1 MNIKNYL
8 FLYYNRYILCK
19 AILVIGELIDMSI
32 DFFLVCRIRNGDDKA
47 AEIIIR
53 KYYMK
58 IFDYCKYH
66 SENIHTAE
74 DLTQEV
80 FLIFLKKIDQYK
92 HRGKLL
98 NYLYTIARNKCI
110 DERKKESNKD
120 ISIECIAYEISSS
133 FIESER
139 TIESLYVR
147 EAVEK
152 LPSDI
157 RELIIM
163 YYFLDMKQR
172 EIADICN
179 ISLEL
184 VKYRLKKGKEMIKKY
199 IGGEI

>member
-53 KYYMK
+53 KYYK
-58 IFDYCKYH
+58 KVFDYCKYH
-66 SENIHTAE
+66 SEDIYTAE

-80 FLIFLKKIDQYK
+80 FLIFLKKIDHYK

-120 ISIECIAYEISSS
+120 ISIERIAYEVSSS
-133 FIESER
+133 VIESER

-152 LPSDI
+152 LPSDL
-157 RELIIM
+157 REVIIM
-163 YYFLDMKQR
+163 YYFLDIKQR
-172 EIADICN
+172 EIADICGV
-179 ISLEL
+179 SLEL

>member
-1 MNIKNYL
+1 
-8 FLYYNRYILCK
+8 
-19 AILVIGELIDMSI
+19 MSI

-53 KYYMK
+53 KYYK
-58 IFDYCKYH
+58 KVFDYCKYH
-66 SENIHTAE
+66 SEDIYTAE

-80 FLIFLKKIDQYK
+80 FLIFLKKIDQYE

-110 DERKKESNKD
+110 DERKKESYKD
-120 ISIECIAYEISSS
+120 VSIECIAHEISSS

-147 EAVEK
+147 QAVEK

-157 RELIIM
+157 REVIIM

-172 EIADICN
+172 EIADICD

>member
-8 FLYYNRYILCK
+8 FLYYNRYTLYKDILE
-19 AILVIGELIDMSI
+19 IGELLDMGI

-120 ISIECIAYEISSS
+120 ISIECIAYEVSSS
-133 FIESER
+133 SIESER

-157 RELIIM
+157 REIIIM

-172 EIADICN
+172 EIADICG

>member
-1 MNIKNYL
+1 MDL
-8 FLYYNRYILCK
+8 
-19 AILVIGELIDMSI
+19 GELLDMSI

-120 ISIECIAYEISSS
+120 ISIECIAYELSSS
-133 FIESER
+133 SIESER

-147 EAVEK
+147 EVVEK

-157 RELIIM
+157 REVIIM

-172 EIADICN
+172 EIADICG

-199 IGGEI
+199 IEGEI